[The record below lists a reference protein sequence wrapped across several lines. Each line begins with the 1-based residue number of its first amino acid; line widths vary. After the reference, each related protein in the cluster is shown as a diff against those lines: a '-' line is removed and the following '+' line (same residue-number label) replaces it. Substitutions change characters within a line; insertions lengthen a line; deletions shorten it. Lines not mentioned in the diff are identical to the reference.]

1 MRLTLFIVIVSL
13 CLFGCSTTMQ
23 LVEFKSGEVAEA
35 FIDANKG
42 EIRVYLPDGE
52 ILKGPYSTITN
63 PRFSI
68 GAGVGGYGGTRV
80 YPSVSLDPGSKLYAL
95 LSSQDASSTL
105 VMEII
110 ADQSKF
116 TGKGR
121 GEARTNDGRVFKIVL

>member
-1 MRLTLFIVIVSL
+1 MRLHYSMILISFCL
-13 CLFGCSTTMQ
+13 CGCSTTMQ
-23 LVEFKSGEVAEA
+23 LMEFKSGEIAEA

-42 EIRVYLPDGE
+42 EIRVYMPDGE
-52 ILKGPYSTITN
+52 ILKGPYSTMTN

-68 GAGVGGYGGTRV
+68 GAGLGGHWGGGV

-95 LSSQDASSTL
+95 LSSQDAASSL

-116 TGKGR
+116 SGKGR
-121 GEARTNDGRVFKIVL
+121 GEARTNDGRVFKIVF